1 MGRRIDPASICKGAA
16 YIIAVP
22 FVASIPGFFVCM
34 TGKAELV
41 LLAVPLVAVLI
52 YTALYRKINVRF
64 AAMCN
69 GAAFLVL
76 LICFTVMMVIA
87 KGGVEGVVM
96 GYFTWLLV
104 PFAPITLMLMLMGEN
119 LVLYATAFILYAAA
133 FLFLAFRLKLRLRRW
148 YIPLGIIILC
158 MGTSV
163 YLYMNRPAVRYA
175 GHGFKYMHGFSSTDF
190 TDYMVYSE
198 NSRLVTLDHQPELI
212 IENEEDMPVLD
223 GAEACYPLYAAFA
236 KACYKDIDVI
246 EKEWLKTGENLY
258 LNGKIV
264 TFTNTLRAFDRLI
277 YWGNDTEK
285 YGDAVDMIFGARPSA
300 DQLEETKYLGVE
312 VDITPIGREAFV
324 FFVEKD
330 NPVDNLT
337 SEQLR
342 AIYHGDIAN
351 WKEVGGKNQAIRAF
365 QRPKNSGS
373 QTMMEYFMG
382 DTTMKEPDTYEI
394 VDAMTGVIEEVAQ
407 YANESGAI
415 GYSFRYFL
423 EGLNQEKNV
432 KILSVDGVY
441 PTMENIE
448 SGEYPQTGYVC
459 LITRKDE
466 TNPYVQKMKEFIL
479 SEDGQYIIRQTG
491 YAGLEQKNE

>member
-1 MGRRIDPASICKGAA
+1 MGRRIDPASICKAA
-16 YIIAVP
+16 VYIIAVP
-22 FVASIPGFFVCM
+22 FVSSIAGFFVCM
-34 TGKAELV
+34 TGKAEIV

-64 AAMCN
+64 AAICN
-69 GAAFLVL
+69 GAAFLFL

-104 PFAPITLMLMLMGEN
+104 PFAPISLMLMLMGEN
-119 LVLYATAFILYAAA
+119 LVLYATAFILYAAV
-133 FLFLAFRLKLRLRRW
+133 FILLAYRSGLRLRRG

-158 MGTSV
+158 IGTSA

-190 TDYMVYSE
+190 SDYIVYSE
-198 NSRLVTLDHQPELI
+198 NSRLVTLDHQPDLF
-212 IENEEDMPVLD
+212 IENEEDMPILD

-236 KACYKDIDVI
+236 KACYKDIDII
-246 EKEWLKTGENLY
+246 EKEWLKSGENQY

-300 DQLEETKYLGVE
+300 DQLEEAKYLGVE
-312 VDITPIGREAFV
+312 VDIMPIGREAFV
-324 FFVEKD
+324 FFVEAD

-382 DTTMKEPDTYEI
+382 DITLKEPETYEI

-407 YANESGAI
+407 YANEAGAI

-448 SGEYPQTGYVC
+448 SGAYPQTGYVC

>member
-1 MGRRIDPASICKGAA
+1 MGRRIDMASIGKAAA

-22 FVASIPGFFVCM
+22 FAASIPGFFVCM
-34 TGKAELV
+34 TGKGELV
-41 LLAVPLVAVLI
+41 LLAVPLAAILI
-52 YTALYRKINVRF
+52 YALIYRKIDVRF
-64 AAMCN
+64 AALYN
-69 GAAFLVL
+69 GAACLFL
-76 LICFTVMMVIA
+76 LICFTAMMVIA

-104 PFAPITLMLMLMGEN
+104 PFAPITLMLVLMGEN
-119 LVLYATAFILYAAA
+119 LVLYATALILYAAV
-133 FLFLAFRLKLRLRRW
+133 FLFLAYRSGLRLRRG
-148 YIPLGIIILC
+148 YIPLGILIIC
-158 MGTSV
+158 IGTSA

-175 GHGFKYMHGFSSTDF
+175 GHGFKYMNGFSSTDF

-198 NSRLVTLDHQPELI
+198 NSRLVMLDHQPELI
-212 IENEEDMPVLD
+212 IENEKDMPVLD

-246 EKEWLKTGENLY
+246 EKEWLKSGENMY

-300 DQLEETKYLGVE
+300 DQMEEAKYLGVE
-312 VDITPIGREAFV
+312 LDITPIGREAFV
-324 FFVEKD
+324 FFVEED
-330 NPVDNLT
+330 NPVNDLT

-342 AIYHGDIAN
+342 AIYHGDITN

-382 DTTMKEPDTYEI
+382 DTAMKEPETYEI
-394 VDAMTGVIEEVAQ
+394 VDAMTGVIEQVAQ
-407 YANESGAI
+407 YANEAGAI

-448 SGEYPQTGYVC
+448 SGAYPQTGNVC

-491 YAGLEQKNE
+491 YAGLWQKTE

>member
-22 FVASIPGFFVCM
+22 FAASIPGFFVCM

-69 GAAFLVL
+69 GAAFLFL

-119 LVLYATAFILYAAA
+119 LVLYATAFILYAAV
-133 FLFLAFRLKLRLRRW
+133 FILLAYRSGLRLRRG

-158 MGTSV
+158 IGTSA

-190 TDYMVYSE
+190 SDYMVYSE
-198 NSRLVTLDHQPELI
+198 NSRLVTLDHQPDLF
-212 IENEEDMPVLD
+212 IENEEDMPILD

-236 KACYKDIDVI
+236 KACYKDIDII
-246 EKEWLKTGENLY
+246 EKEWLKSGENQY

-300 DQLEETKYLGVE
+300 DQLEEAKYLGVE
-312 VDITPIGREAFV
+312 IDITPIGREAFV
-324 FFVEKD
+324 FFVEAD

-382 DTTMKEPDTYEI
+382 DTTMKEPETYEI

-407 YANESGAI
+407 YANEAGAI

-432 KILSVDGVY
+432 KILSVDGIY

-448 SGEYPQTGYVC
+448 SGAYPQTGYVC

-466 TNPYVQKMKEFIL
+466 KNPYVQKMKEFIL

>member
-22 FVASIPGFFVCM
+22 FAASIPGFFVCM

-69 GAAFLVL
+69 GAAFLFL

-133 FLFLAFRLKLRLRRW
+133 FLFLAFRSKLRLRRW

-158 MGTSV
+158 MGTSA
-163 YLYMNRPAVRYA
+163 YLYMNRPAVKYA

-198 NSRLVTLDHQPELI
+198 NFRLVTLDHQPDLI

-246 EKEWLKTGENLY
+246 EKEWLKTGENQY

-277 YWGNDTEK
+277 YCGNDTEK

-300 DQLEETKYLGVE
+300 DQLEEAKYLGVE

-382 DTTMKEPDTYEI
+382 DTTMKEPETYEI

-407 YANESGAI
+407 YANEAGAI

-432 KILSVDGVY
+432 KILSVDGIY

-448 SGEYPQTGYVC
+448 SGAYPQTGYVC

>member
-1 MGRRIDPASICKGAA
+1 MGRRIDPASICKAAA
-16 YIIAVP
+16 YLIAVP
-22 FVASIPGFFVCM
+22 FVSSIAGFFVCM
-34 TGKAELV
+34 TGKPVLV
-41 LLAVPLVAVLI
+41 LLAVPLVAILI
-52 YTALYRKINVRF
+52 YAALYRKINVRF

-158 MGTSV
+158 IGTSA

-190 TDYMVYSE
+190 SDYMVYSE
-198 NSRLVTLDHQPELI
+198 NSRLVTLDHQPDLF

-223 GAEACYPLYAAFA
+223 GAEACYPLYAAFS

-246 EKEWLKTGENLY
+246 EKEWLKSGENQY

-264 TFTNTLRAFDRLI
+264 TFTNTLRAFDRLV

-285 YGDAVDMIFGARPSA
+285 YDDAVDMIFGARPSA
-300 DQLEETKYLGVE
+300 DQMEEAEYLGVE
-312 VDITPIGREAFV
+312 LDITPIGREAFV
-324 FFVEKD
+324 FFVEED
-330 NPVDNLT
+330 NPVDDLT
-337 SEQLR
+337 SEQLKS
-342 AIYHGDIAN
+342 IYHGDIAN

-407 YANESGAI
+407 YANEAGAI

-448 SGEYPQTGYVC
+448 SGEYPQTGNVC

>member
-1 MGRRIDPASICKGAA
+1 MERRIDMASIGKAAA
-16 YIIAVP
+16 YIIAIP
-22 FVASIPGFFVCM
+22 FVASIPGFLVCM

-41 LLAVPLVAVLI
+41 LLAVPSAAIFI
-52 YTALYRKINVRF
+52 YAILYRKINVRF
-64 AAMCN
+64 AAVCN
-69 GAAFLVL
+69 GAACFFL
-76 LICFTVMMVIA
+76 LICFTIMMVIA
-87 KGGVEGVVM
+87 KGGVEGVLM

-119 LVLYATAFILYAAA
+119 LVLYATAFILYAAV
-133 FLFLAFRLKLRLRRW
+133 FLFLSYRSGLRLRRG
-148 YIPLGIIILC
+148 YIPLGIVVICI
-158 MGTSV
+158 GTSL

-175 GHGFKYMHGFSSTDF
+175 GHGFEYMHGFSSTDF

-246 EKEWLKTGENLY
+246 EKEWLKSGENQY

-300 DQLEETKYLGVE
+300 DQLEEAKYLGVE
-312 VDITPIGREAFV
+312 LDITPIGREAFV
-324 FFVEKD
+324 FFVEAD
-330 NPVDNLT
+330 NPVDNLM

-407 YANESGAI
+407 YANEAGAI

-459 LITRKDE
+459 LITRKDV

>member
-1 MGRRIDPASICKGAA
+1 MGRRIDPASICKAAA
-16 YIIAVP
+16 YLIAVP
-22 FVASIPGFFVCM
+22 FVSSIAGFFVCM

-104 PFAPITLMLMLMGEN
+104 PFAPISLMLMLMGEN
-119 LVLYATAFILYAAA
+119 LVLYATAFILYAAV
-133 FLFLAFRLKLRLRRW
+133 FLLLAYRSGLRLRRG

-158 MGTSV
+158 IGTSA
-163 YLYMNRPAVRYA
+163 YLYMNRPAVKYA

-236 KACYKDIDVI
+236 KACYKDIDII
-246 EKEWLKTGENLY
+246 EKEWLKSGENQY

-264 TFTNTLRAFDRLI
+264 TFTNTLRAFDRLV

-285 YGDAVDMIFGARPSA
+285 YDDAVDMIFGARPSA
-300 DQLEETKYLGVE
+300 DQMEEAEYLGVE
-312 VDITPIGREAFV
+312 LDITPIGREAFV
-324 FFVEKD
+324 FFVEED
-330 NPVDNLT
+330 NPVDDLT
-337 SEQLR
+337 SEQLKS
-342 AIYHGDIAN
+342 IYHGDITN

-382 DTTMKEPDTYEI
+382 DTSMKEPETYEI

-407 YANESGAI
+407 YANEAGAI

-448 SGEYPQTGYVC
+448 SGAYPQTGNVC

>member
-1 MGRRIDPASICKGAA
+1 MGRRIDPASICKAAA

-22 FVASIPGFFVCM
+22 FTASIPGFFVLM
-34 TGKAELV
+34 TGKVALV
-41 LLAVPLVAVLI
+41 LLVVPLVAVLI
-52 YTALYRKINVRF
+52 YAILYRRINVRF

-69 GAAFLVL
+69 GATCLVL
-76 LICFTVMMVIA
+76 LICFTAMMIIA
-87 KGGVEGVVM
+87 RGGVEGVVM
-96 GYFTWLLV
+96 GYFTGFLI
-104 PFAPITLMLMLMGEN
+104 PFAPITMMLMLMGEN
-119 LVLYATAFILYAAA
+119 LILYATAFILYASA
-133 FLFLAFRLKLRLRRW
+133 FLFLAYRSNLRLRRG
-148 YIPLGIIILC
+148 YIPLGTVMVCIGI
-158 MGTSV
+158 SA

-236 KACYKDIDVI
+236 KACYKDIDAI
-246 EKEWLKTGENLY
+246 EKEWLKSGENQY

-264 TFTNTLRAFDRLI
+264 TFTNTLRGFDRLI
-277 YWGNDTEK
+277 YWGNDQEK
-285 YGDAVDMIFGARPSA
+285 YSDAVDMFFGARPSA
-300 DQLEETKYLGVE
+300 DQLEEAKYLGVDL
-312 VDITPIGREAFV
+312 DITPIGREAFV

-330 NPVDNLT
+330 NPVDHLT

-342 AIYHGDIAN
+342 AIYHGDITN
-351 WKEVGGKNQAIRAF
+351 WKDVGGKNQQIRAF

-382 DTTMKEPDTYEI
+382 DISMKESETYEI
-394 VDAMTGVIEEVAQ
+394 VDAMSGVIEEVAQ
-407 YANESGAI
+407 YANEAGAI

-423 EGLNQEKNV
+423 ESLNQEKDV

-448 SGEYPQTGYVC
+448 SGAYPQTGNVC
-459 LITRKDE
+459 LITRKNE

-479 SEDGQYIIRQTG
+479 SEDGQYIIRKTG
-491 YAGLEQKNE
+491 YAGLE

>member
-1 MGRRIDPASICKGAA
+1 
-16 YIIAVP
+16 
-22 FVASIPGFFVCM
+22 
-34 TGKAELV
+34 
-41 LLAVPLVAVLI
+41 
-52 YTALYRKINVRF
+52 
-64 AAMCN
+64 
-69 GAAFLVL
+69 
-76 LICFTVMMVIA
+76 
-87 KGGVEGVVM
+87 
-96 GYFTWLLV
+96 
-104 PFAPITLMLMLMGEN
+104 
-119 LVLYATAFILYAAA
+119 
-133 FLFLAFRLKLRLRRW
+133 
-148 YIPLGIIILC
+148 
-158 MGTSV
+158 MGTSA

-190 TDYMVYSE
+190 SDYMVYSE

-246 EKEWLKTGENLY
+246 EKEWLKSGENQY

-300 DQLEETKYLGVE
+300 DQLEEAKYLDVE

-330 NPVDNLT
+330 NPVDNLS

-351 WKEVGGKNQAIRAF
+351 WKEVGGKNQVIRAF

-382 DTTMKEPDTYEI
+382 DITLKEPETYEI

-407 YANESGAI
+407 YANEAGAI

-432 KILSVDGVY
+432 KILSVDGIY

-448 SGEYPQTGYVC
+448 SGAYPQTGYVC

-466 TNPYVQKMKEFIL
+466 KNPYVQKMKEFIL

>member
-1 MGRRIDPASICKGAA
+1 MGRRIDPASICKAAA
-16 YIIAVP
+16 YLIAVP
-22 FVASIPGFFVCM
+22 FVSSIAGYFVCM
-34 TGKAELV
+34 IGKAELV

-52 YTALYRKINVRF
+52 YAALYRKINVRF

-76 LICFTVMMVIA
+76 LICFTAMMVIA

-96 GYFTWLLV
+96 GYFTWFLV
-104 PFAPITLMLMLMGEN
+104 PFAPITLILMLMGEN

-148 YIPLGIIILC
+148 YIPLGITILC
-158 MGTSV
+158 MGTSA
-163 YLYMNRPAVRYA
+163 YLYMNRPAVKYA

-190 TDYMVYSE
+190 TDYTVYSE
-198 NSRLVTLDHQPELI
+198 NSRLVMLDHQPDLF

-246 EKEWLKTGENLY
+246 EKAWLNSGENQY

-264 TFTNTLRAFDRLI
+264 TFTNTLRAFDRLV

-285 YGDAVDMIFGARPSA
+285 YDDSVDMIFGARPSA
-300 DQLEETKYLGVE
+300 DQLEEAKYLGVE
-312 VDITPIGREAFV
+312 LDITPIGREAFV

-351 WKEVGGKNQAIRAF
+351 WKEVGGENQAIRAF
-365 QRPKNSGS
+365 QRPRNSGS

-382 DTTMKEPDTYEI
+382 DISMKSPDTYEI

-407 YANESGAI
+407 YANEAGAI

-448 SGEYPQTGYVC
+448 SGEYPQTGNVC

>member
-1 MGRRIDPASICKGAA
+1 MGRRIEPASICKAA
-16 YIIAVP
+16 VYIIAVP
-22 FVASIPGFFVCM
+22 FVSSIAGFFVCM

-64 AAMCN
+64 AAICN
-69 GAAFLVL
+69 GAAFLFL

-104 PFAPITLMLMLMGEN
+104 PFAPISLMLMLMGEN

-133 FLFLAFRLKLRLRRW
+133 FLFLAFRSKLRLRRW
-148 YIPLGIIILC
+148 YIPLGITILC
-158 MGTSV
+158 MGTSA
-163 YLYMNRPAVRYA
+163 YLYMNRPAVKYA

-198 NSRLVTLDHQPELI
+198 NSRLVTLDHQPELF

-246 EKEWLKTGENLY
+246 EKEWLKTGENQY

-300 DQLEETKYLGVE
+300 DQLEEAKYLGVE

-324 FFVEKD
+324 FFVEAD

-382 DTTMKEPDTYEI
+382 DTTVNYPRPKGHGLVT
-394 VDAMTGVIEEVAQ
+394 AQ
-407 YANESGAI
+407 S
-415 GYSFRYFL
+415 
-423 EGLNQEKNV
+423 
-432 KILSVDGVY
+432 
-441 PTMENIE
+441 
-448 SGEYPQTGYVC
+448 
-459 LITRKDE
+459 
-466 TNPYVQKMKEFIL
+466 
-479 SEDGQYIIRQTG
+479 
-491 YAGLEQKNE
+491 

>member
-1 MGRRIDPASICKGAA
+1 MGRRIDPASICKAAA
-16 YIIAVP
+16 YLIAVP
-22 FVASIPGFFVCM
+22 FVSSIAGFFVCM

-64 AAMCN
+64 AAICN
-69 GAAFLVL
+69 GAAFLFL

-104 PFAPITLMLMLMGEN
+104 PFAPISLMLMLMGEN
-119 LVLYATAFILYAAA
+119 LVLYATAFILYAAV
-133 FLFLAFRLKLRLRRW
+133 FILLAYRSGLRLRRG

-158 MGTSV
+158 IGTSA

-190 TDYMVYSE
+190 SDYMVYSE
-198 NSRLVTLDHQPELI
+198 NSRLVTLDHQPDLF
-212 IENEEDMPVLD
+212 IENEEDMPILD

-236 KACYKDIDVI
+236 KACYKDIDII
-246 EKEWLKTGENLY
+246 EKEWLKSGENQY

-300 DQLEETKYLGVE
+300 DQLEEAKYLGVE
-312 VDITPIGREAFV
+312 VDIMPIGREAFV
-324 FFVEKD
+324 FFVEAD

-407 YANESGAI
+407 YANEAGAI
-415 GYSFRYFL
+415 GYSFRYFI

>member
-1 MGRRIDPASICKGAA
+1 
-16 YIIAVP
+16 
-22 FVASIPGFFVCM
+22 
-34 TGKAELV
+34 
-41 LLAVPLVAVLI
+41 
-52 YTALYRKINVRF
+52 
-64 AAMCN
+64 
-69 GAAFLVL
+69 
-76 LICFTVMMVIA
+76 
-87 KGGVEGVVM
+87 
-96 GYFTWLLV
+96 
-104 PFAPITLMLMLMGEN
+104 MLMGEN
-119 LVLYATAFILYAAA
+119 LILHMTAFILYAAV
-133 FLFLAFRLKLRLRRW
+133 FLFLAYRSGLRLRRG
-148 YIPLGIIILC
+148 YIPLVIVIICI
-158 MGTSV
+158 GTSA
-163 YLYMNRPAVRYA
+163 YLYMNRPAIRYA

-190 TDYMVYSE
+190 SDYMVYSE
-198 NSRLVTLDHQPELI
+198 NSRLVTLDHQPELV

-246 EKEWLKTGENLY
+246 ESEWLKSRTNQY

-264 TFTNTLRAFDRLI
+264 TFTNTLRGFDRLI
-277 YWGNDTEK
+277 YWRDGSDK
-285 YGDAVDMIFGARPSA
+285 YSDAADMFFGARPSA
-300 DQLEETKYLGVE
+300 EQMEEAKYLGVE
-312 VDITPIGREAFV
+312 LDITPIGREAFV
-324 FFVEKD
+324 FFVEAD

-342 AIYHGDIAN
+342 AIYHGDITN

-407 YANESGAI
+407 YANEAGAI

-448 SGEYPQTGYVC
+448 SGAYPQTGNVC

>member
-1 MGRRIDPASICKGAA
+1 MGRRIDPASICKAAA

-22 FVASIPGFFVCM
+22 FVSSIAGFFVCM

-41 LLAVPLVAVLI
+41 LPVVPLVAVLI
-52 YTALYRKINVRF
+52 YAALYRRINVRF

-69 GAAFLVL
+69 GVACLFL
-76 LICFTVMMVIA
+76 LICFTVMMIIA
-87 KGGVEGVVM
+87 KGAVEGVVM

-104 PFAPITLMLMLMGEN
+104 PFAPVSLMLMLMGEK
-119 LVLYATAFILYAAA
+119 LVLYATAFILYAAV
-133 FLFLAFRLKLRLRRW
+133 FLFLAYRSNLRLRRG

-158 MGTSV
+158 IGTSA
-163 YLYMNRPAVRYA
+163 YLYMNRPAVKYA

-190 TDYMVYSE
+190 TDYTVYSE
-198 NSRLVTLDHQPELI
+198 NSRLVMLDHQPDLF

-246 EKEWLKTGENLY
+246 EKEWLKSGENQY

-285 YGDAVDMIFGARPSA
+285 YDDAVDMIFGARPSA
-300 DQLEETKYLGVE
+300 DQLEEAKYLGVE

-351 WKEVGGKNQAIRAF
+351 WKEVGGENQAIRAF
-365 QRPKNSGS
+365 QRPRNSGS

-382 DTTMKEPDTYEI
+382 DISMKSPDTYEI

-407 YANESGAI
+407 YANEAGAI

-448 SGEYPQTGYVC
+448 SGEYPQTGNVC

>member
-1 MGRRIDPASICKGAA
+1 MERRIDMASIGKAAA
-16 YIIAVP
+16 YIIAIP

-41 LLAVPLVAVLI
+41 LLAVPLAAILI
-52 YTALYRKINVRF
+52 YAILYRKINVRF
-64 AAMCN
+64 AALCN
-69 GAAFLVL
+69 GAACFFL

-96 GYFTWLLV
+96 GYFTWFLV

-119 LVLYATAFILYAAA
+119 LVLYATAFILYAAV
-133 FLFLAFRLKLRLRRW
+133 FLFLSYRSGLRLRRG
-148 YIPLGIIILC
+148 YIPLGIVVIC
-158 MGTSV
+158 MGTSL

-175 GHGFKYMHGFSSTDF
+175 GHGFEYMHGFSSTDF

-198 NSRLVTLDHQPELI
+198 NSRLVTLNHQPELI

-246 EKEWLKTGENLY
+246 EKEWLKSGENQY

-300 DQLEETKYLGVE
+300 DQMEEAKYLGVE
-312 VDITPIGREAFV
+312 LDITPIGREAFV
-324 FFVEKD
+324 FFVEED
-330 NPVDNLT
+330 NPVNDLT

-342 AIYHGDIAN
+342 AIYHGDITN

-382 DTTMKEPDTYEI
+382 DITLKEPETYEI
-394 VDAMTGVIEEVAQ
+394 VDAMTGVIEQVAQ
-407 YANESGAI
+407 YANEAGAI

-432 KILSVDGVY
+432 KILSVDGIY

-448 SGEYPQTGYVC
+448 SGAYPQTGNVC

-466 TNPYVQKMKEFIL
+466 ANPYVQKMKEFIL

-491 YAGLEQKNE
+491 YAGLEQKTE

>member
-1 MGRRIDPASICKGAA
+1 MGRRIDPASICKAAA
-16 YIIAVP
+16 YVIAVP
-22 FVASIPGFFVCM
+22 FAASIPGFFVCM
-34 TGKAELV
+34 TGKVELV
-41 LLAVPLVAVLI
+41 LLVVPLAAILI
-52 YTALYRKINVRF
+52 YALLYRKINVRF
-64 AAMCN
+64 AAVCN
-69 GAAFLVL
+69 GAACLFLL
-76 LICFTVMMVIA
+76 MCFTVMMIIA

-133 FLFLAFRLKLRLRRW
+133 FLFLAFRSKLRLRRW

-158 MGTSV
+158 MGTSA
-163 YLYMNRPAVRYA
+163 YLYMNRPAVKYA

-198 NSRLVTLDHQPELI
+198 NSRLVTLDHQPELF

-246 EKEWLKTGENLY
+246 EKEWLKTGENQY

-285 YGDAVDMIFGARPSA
+285 YGNAVDMIFGARPSA
-300 DQLEETKYLGVE
+300 DQLEEAKYLGVE

-407 YANESGAI
+407 YANEAGAI

-432 KILSVDGVY
+432 KILSVDGIY

-448 SGEYPQTGYVC
+448 SGAYPQTGYVC
-459 LITRKDE
+459 LITRKYE

>member
-1 MGRRIDPASICKGAA
+1 MGRRIDPASICKAA
-16 YIIAVP
+16 VYIIAVP
-22 FVASIPGFFVCM
+22 FVSSIAGFFVCM

-69 GAAFLVL
+69 GAAFLFL

-104 PFAPITLMLMLMGEN
+104 PFAPISLMLMLMGEN
-119 LVLYATAFILYAAA
+119 LVLYATAFILYAAV
-133 FLFLAFRLKLRLRRW
+133 FLFLAYRSNLRLRRG

-158 MGTSV
+158 IGTSA

-190 TDYMVYSE
+190 SDYMVYSE
-198 NSRLVTLDHQPELI
+198 NSRLVTLDHQPDLF
-212 IENEEDMPVLD
+212 IENEEDMPILD

-236 KACYKDIDVI
+236 KACYKDIDII
-246 EKEWLKTGENLY
+246 EKEWLKSGENQY

-300 DQLEETKYLGVE
+300 DQLEEAKYLGVE

-324 FFVEKD
+324 FFVEAD

-382 DTTMKEPDTYEI
+382 DTTMKEPETYEI

-407 YANESGAI
+407 YANEAGAI

-432 KILSVDGVY
+432 KILSVDGIY

-448 SGEYPQTGYVC
+448 SGAYPQTGYVC

-466 TNPYVQKMKEFIL
+466 KNPYVQKMKEFIL

>member
-1 MGRRIDPASICKGAA
+1 MRDEIKTSAKAAA

-22 FVASIPGFFVCM
+22 FVASIAGFFVCM

-52 YTALYRKINVRF
+52 YTALYRRINVRF

-69 GAAFLVL
+69 GAAFLFL
-76 LICFTVMMVIA
+76 LICFTVMMIIA
-87 KGGVEGVVM
+87 KGGVEGIVM

-119 LVLYATAFILYAAA
+119 LVMYATAFILYAAV
-133 FLFLAFRLKLRLRRW
+133 FLFLAYRSDLRLRRG

-158 MGTSV
+158 IGTSA
-163 YLYMNRPAVRYA
+163 YLYLNRPAVRYA
-175 GHGFKYMHGFSSTDF
+175 GHGFEYMHGFSSTDF
-190 TDYMVYSE
+190 TDYTVYSE
-198 NSRLVTLDHQPELI
+198 NSKLVTLDHLPDLF

-246 EKEWLKTGENLY
+246 EKEWLKSGENQY

-300 DQLEETKYLGVE
+300 DQMEEAKYLGVE
-312 VDITPIGREAFV
+312 LDITPIGREAFV
-324 FFVEKD
+324 FFVEED
-330 NPVDNLT
+330 NPVNDLT
-337 SEQLR
+337 SEQLKS
-342 AIYHGDIAN
+342 IYHGDITN

-382 DTTMKEPDTYEI
+382 GTSMKEPETYEI
-394 VDAMTGVIEEVAQ
+394 VDAMTGVIEQVAQ
-407 YANESGAI
+407 YANEAGAI

-448 SGEYPQTGYVC
+448 NGAYPQTGSVC

-491 YAGLEQKNE
+491 YAGLEQG

>member
-1 MGRRIDPASICKGAA
+1 MGRRIDPASICKAA
-16 YIIAVP
+16 VYIIAVP
-22 FVASIPGFFVCM
+22 FVSSIAGFFVCM

-64 AAMCN
+64 AAICN
-69 GAAFLVL
+69 GAAFLFL

-104 PFAPITLMLMLMGEN
+104 PFAPISLMLMLMGEN
-119 LVLYATAFILYAAA
+119 LVLYATAFILYAAV
-133 FLFLAFRLKLRLRRW
+133 FILLAYRSGLRLRRG

-158 MGTSV
+158 IGTSA

-198 NSRLVTLDHQPELI
+198 NSRLVTLDHQPDLF
-212 IENEEDMPVLD
+212 IENEEDMPILD

-236 KACYKDIDVI
+236 KACYKDIDII
-246 EKEWLKTGENLY
+246 EKEWLKSGENQY

-300 DQLEETKYLGVE
+300 DQLEEAKYLGVE

-382 DTTMKEPDTYEI
+382 DTTMKEPETYEI

-407 YANESGAI
+407 YANEAGAI

-432 KILSVDGVY
+432 KILSVDGIY

-448 SGEYPQTGYVC
+448 SGAYPQTGYVC

-466 TNPYVQKMKEFIL
+466 KNPYVQKMKEFIL